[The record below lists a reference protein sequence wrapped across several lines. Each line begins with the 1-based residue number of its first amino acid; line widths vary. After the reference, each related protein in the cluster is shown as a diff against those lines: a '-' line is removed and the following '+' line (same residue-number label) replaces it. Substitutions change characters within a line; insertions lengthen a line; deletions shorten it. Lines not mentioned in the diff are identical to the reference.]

1 MFYKT
6 LKIFNNFSRENHGH
20 GGHQHGVRRLST
32 VGFLRVCFHLR
43 WWSQEV
49 ASVVCKKIP
58 IFGFQRSKL
67 DHLTVF
73 KWIGSRLP
81 RSAEPGGFFFL
92 CLCSQQVLHR
102 FTTLFLD
109 INGRRFVLIQLGK
122 IQEAYDFTKW
132 TLLHYP
138 LASAR
143 AKNDFIEKVSG
154 GKDFVSLN
162 QDVLEDLSNDK
173 NVLNSD
179 KLKLSSQFWLT
190 LVIIKS
196 AIISGFG
203 KVPQ

>member
-1 MFYKT
+1 
-6 LKIFNNFSRENHGH
+6 
-20 GGHQHGVRRLST
+20 
-32 VGFLRVCFHLR
+32 
-43 WWSQEV
+43 
-49 ASVVCKKIP
+49 
-58 IFGFQRSKL
+58 
-67 DHLTVF
+67 
-73 KWIGSRLP
+73 
-81 RSAEPGGFFFL
+81 
-92 CLCSQQVLHR
+92 
-102 FTTLFLD
+102 
-109 INGRRFVLIQLGK
+109 VLIQLGK